1 MQTIKG
7 TIYQIAPIETVGR
20 KGTTKRIVVVKTSAK
35 YENLVPIEVYKDHC
49 NVFDSIKVG
58 QPIAVE
64 VDVVGR
70 EYQGRYYASIRYVS
84 HVVKTED
91 SPEPI
96 PMPQEPSM
104 IDEIAF

>member
-7 TIYQIAPIETVGR
+7 TIHHISPIETVGR
-20 KGTTKRIVVVKTSAK
+20 KGTTKRIVVAKTSAK
-35 YENLVPIEVYKDHC
+35 YENLVPIEVYKDQC
-49 NVFDSIKVG
+49 NLFDSIKVG

-64 VDVVGR
+64 VECGGR

-91 SPEPI
+91 SPEPM
-96 PMPQEPSM
+96 PMPQDPSM